1 MEQKVTAL
9 KVQKRNSQRI
19 NVFLD
24 DEFAFG
30 LSRITAAWLRI
41 GQILDE
47 DKIKELQTADENEV
61 AYQKALHFLSFRVR
75 SENEIRKNL
84 EKHKISEEVILE
96 TLERLRRN
104 RLVNDVDFAQ
114 NWVENR
120 SDFRP
125 RGRRALQMELR
136 QKGIAT
142 DIIDE
147 VLVDLNED
155 ELAYRAA
162 QKQARKYRR
171 LEWQDYRKKMI
182 AFLARRGF
190 NYGAAA
196 PAAEKIW
203 EETRSDQETEN

>member
-1 MEQKVTAL
+1 MERKVTAL
-9 KVQKRNSQRI
+9 KVQKRNPQRI

-41 GQILDE
+41 GQIVDE
-47 DKIKELQTADENEV
+47 DKIQELQSADENEV

-75 SENEIRKNL
+75 SENEVRKNL
-84 EKHKISEEVILE
+84 EKHKFSEIVILDV
-96 TLERLRRN
+96 LERLRRN

-120 SDFRP
+120 SAFRP
-125 RGRRALQMELR
+125 RGRRALQMELQ

-142 DIIDE
+142 EVIDE
-147 VLVDLNED
+147 VLTDLDED
-155 ELAYRAA
+155 DLAYRAA

-171 LEWQDYRKKMI
+171 LEWQEYRKKMI
-182 AFLARRGF
+182 AYLARRGF
-190 NYGAAA
+190 NYGDAA
-196 PAAEKIW
+196 PAAEKVW
-203 EETRSDQETEN
+203 KELKSDE